1 MESLK
6 PGDKVRLKKL
16 QDWVVTQEA
25 AMTIKHV
32 GEYSSLGL
40 ARGVCCEWI
49 NARGRALIKVYAM
62 EDVIPI

>member
-16 QDWVVTQEA
+16 QDWIVAQEA

-32 GEYSSLGL
+32 GDYSSLGV

-49 NARGRALIKVYAM
+49 NARGRALQKIYSVD
-62 EDVIPI
+62 EVVPI